1 VLNQRIVK
9 VTTTKV
15 AVVSS
20 RLDIQLPLGEA
31 DDRDRVVG
39 VTDID
44 KADVTLGVRRL
55 GEIRLGDTVAE
66 GDGGGVVD
74 ETEGVETG
82 NVGGVNEGA
91 ALNVGVPSGDGDDDV
106 RDGLLELCSGN
117 VSQAAEVGSDEL
129 GKGEGVGL
137 AKVVDL

>member
-1 VLNQRIVK
+1 MLDQRIVK

-15 AVVSS
+15 AVVSG
-20 RLDIQLPLGEA
+20 RLDIQLALGEA

-39 VTDID
+39 VTDVD
-44 KADVTLGVRRL
+44 KADVTLSVRRL

-74 ETEGVETG
+74 ETKGVEAG

-129 GKGEGVGL
+129 CKGEGVGL